1 MLSVF
6 FFRRFSTALITVIV
20 WSSCGILFICLM
32 TLSMLP
38 SDDEEL
44 ESIGILIDYL
54 FLRSL
59 LSTSLSSLNYLLI
72 DLLEANISSFIYLD
86 FYS

>member
-1 MLSVF
+1 
-6 FFRRFSTALITVIV
+6 
-20 WSSCGILFICLM
+20 M